1 MKDKKTVELLEIY
14 SNILT
19 ELNDRKVVRTYNSPV
34 GDYAE
39 FLIAKSLG
47 LKLEKNSKKGYD
59 AIDEETNVKYQIKSR
74 WERDFVSKGS
84 RKLSVIRNYE
94 DNQFDFLIIV
104 IFDAQFNVK
113 NAYKLPHHIIKNY
126 ATYNA
131 HQNGFILHA
140 IGEFTKDNE
149 TEDIAEQIKA
159 AQYAI

>member
-39 FLIAKSLG
+39 YLIAKSLG

-59 AIDEETNVKYQIKSR
+59 AIDEKSNVKYQIKSR
-74 WERDFVSKGS
+74 WERNSVSKGS

-104 IFDAQFNVK
+104 IFDTKFNVK
-113 NAYKLPHHIIKNY
+113 HAYKLPHHIIRNY
-126 ATYNA
+126 AIYDT
-131 HQNGFILHA
+131 HQNGYILHA

-149 TEDIAEQIKA
+149 TEDITEQIKKV
-159 AQYAI
+159 